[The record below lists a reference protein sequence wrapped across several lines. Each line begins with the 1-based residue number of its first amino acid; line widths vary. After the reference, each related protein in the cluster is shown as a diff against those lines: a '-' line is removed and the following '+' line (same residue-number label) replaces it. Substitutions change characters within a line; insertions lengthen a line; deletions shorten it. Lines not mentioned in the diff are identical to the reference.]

1 MSVILEKN
9 IRQPIIVV
17 LGHVDSGKTSLL
29 DKMRGTAVQE
39 REAGGITQQIGASF
53 FPPEVL
59 LKICGPLVK
68 MFGGNV
74 RIPGILVIDTPGHE
88 AFANLRLRGG
98 SAADIA
104 ILVVDTTRG
113 LEAQTLESIEILK
126 NRKVPFVVALNKI
139 DLIPGWIS
147 DQKRLVKDASKH
159 LQQATVELLDQAIY
173 KVVGQLSQ
181 VGFASEAYYR
191 VKDFTREVAIVPVSA
206 RTGEGIAELLAVL
219 VGLSQQ
225 YLAKRLQVTGKQPR
239 GIVLEVEETPGL
251 GPTAN
256 IILIDGMLKVGSTIL
271 VAKRNSVEAVKVR
284 ALLLPKPLDEM
295 RDPRDKFEPVES
307 VHAAAGVKVA
317 APGLEGVLAGSPII
331 GLVEGSKEEELRKA
345 IMAEVR
351 SAIVETE
358 QEGVI
363 VKANTLGSLEALT
376 SMLKR
381 ANIPIRIA
389 DLGPVTK
396 NDIVQAASVAMKDRY
411 IGVILAF
418 SVKVLEDAEEEA
430 VRRGVRIFSDSV
442 IYSLIDAYL
451 AWAREEKEKEERMAF
466 SSITPPCKFLL
477 MKGFVFRRSNPAI
490 FGVEILAGKLR
501 QKSKVMNSSGEEVG
515 QVQQIQIEGQE
526 VSEAQQ
532 GSKVAV
538 SMKEPVVGRQIKEN
552 ETLYSLPTSD
562 EARMLV
568 QRFYDLLTEEEKGVL
583 NEIIQIRRK
592 VQTLYAF

>member
-1 MSVILEKN
+1 MSVVLEKN

-68 MFGGNV
+68 IFGGNV
-74 RIPGILVIDTPGHE
+74 RIPGLLVIDTPGHE

-104 ILVVDTTRG
+104 ILVVDVTRG
-113 LEAQTLESIEILK
+113 LEAQTFESIEILK

-159 LQQATVELLDQAIY
+159 LQQATVELLDEAIY

-191 VKDFTREVAIVPVSA
+191 VKDFTREIAIVPVSA

-225 YLAKRLQVTGKQPR
+225 YLAKRLQVTGGQAR

-295 RDPRDKFEPVES
+295 RDPRDKFEPVEA
-307 VHAAAGVKVA
+307 VNAAAGVKVA

-331 GLVEGSKEEELRKA
+331 GVVEGSEEEESRKA
-345 IMAEVR
+345 IMAEVK

-381 ANIPIRIA
+381 SDIPIRIA

-396 NDIVQAASVAMKDRY
+396 NDIVQAASVATKDRY
-411 IGVILAF
+411 LGVILAF
-418 SVKVLEDAEEEA
+418 SVKVLEDAQEEA
-430 VRRGVRIFSDSV
+430 LRRGVRIFTDSV
-442 IYSLIDAYL
+442 IYSLIDSYVT
-451 AWAREEKEKEERMAF
+451 WAREEKEKEERMTF
-466 SSITPPCKFLL
+466 TSITPPCKFLL

-515 QVQQIQIEGQE
+515 QVQQIQSEGQE

-552 ETLYSLPTSD
+552 EILYSLPTSE
-562 EARMLV
+562 EARTLM

>member
-68 MFGGNV
+68 IFGGNV
-74 RIPGILVIDTPGHE
+74 RIPGLLIIDTPGHE

-104 ILVVDTTRG
+104 ILVVDVTKG
-113 LEAQTLESIEILK
+113 LEAQTFESVEILK

-139 DLIPGWIS
+139 DLIPGWIP
-147 DQKRLVKDASKH
+147 DPRRLVKDASKN
-159 LQQATVELLDQAIY
+159 LQQATLELLDEAIY
-173 KVVGQLSQ
+173 RVVGQLSQ
-181 VGFASEAYYR
+181 VGFSSEAYYR
-191 VKDFTREVAIVPVSA
+191 VKDFTKEVAIVPVSA

-225 YLAKRLQVTGKQPR
+225 YLAKRLQLTGSQAR

-271 VAKRNSVEAVKVR
+271 VAKRNSVEAVKIR

-295 RDPRDKFEPVES
+295 RDPRDRFEPVET
-307 VHAAAGVKVA
+307 VQAAAGVKVA
-317 APGLEGVLAGSPII
+317 AQGLEGVLAGSPVI
-331 GLVEGSKEEELRKA
+331 GLAEGGEEESRKA
-345 IMAEVR
+345 IMAEVK

-376 SMLKR
+376 NMLKR
-381 ANIPIRIA
+381 LDVPIRIA

-396 NDIVQAASVAMKDRY
+396 NDVVQAASVAIKDRY
-411 IGVILAF
+411 LGVILAF
-418 SVKVLEDAEEEA
+418 SVKVLEDASEEA
-430 VRRGVRIFSDSV
+430 IRRGIRIFSDSV
-442 IYSLIDAYL
+442 IYSLIDTYVT
-451 AWAREEKEKEERMAF
+451 WSREEKEKEERMSF
-466 SSITPPCKFLL
+466 SAITPPCKFLL

-490 FGVEILAGKLR
+490 FGVEILAGRLR
-501 QKSKVMNSSGEEVG
+501 QKARVMNSSGEEVG
-515 QVQQIQIEGQE
+515 VVQQIQSEGQE
-526 VSEAQQ
+526 VSEARQ

-538 SMKEPVVGRQIKEN
+538 SMKEPVVGRQIKEG
-552 ETLYSLPTSD
+552 ETLYTLPNSD
-562 EARMLV
+562 EARTLM
-568 QRFYDLLTEEEKGVL
+568 QRFYDLLSDEEKTVL
-583 NEIIQIRRK
+583 NEIIQVRRK